1 MPVRKQPLRKKISQN
16 KKSSKKKTSAKKR
29 VSNKKKNKQNKQTR
43 SSKKY
48 NKKNTS
54 AKKRVSDKKNKKNKK
69 KKSKR
74 KLKQKSKGSVRF
86 NLQKRCGKHLPIR
99 TIGNK
104 ISLREHISKYSDSWD
119 IEPPKTHHQICQ
131 DINDTHYI
139 TPINKAKH
147 LKDCT
152 RICPKNTYL
161 GYSPKKT
168 NSAGDV
174 QESYWCCYDNPL
186 DDNVK
191 NIKVNYKKDLD
202 EDIDMFNQQRK
213 KRDEEELR
221 KRHTVETINTAKED
235 PGFDDLFPV
244 AGDGEW

>member
-16 KKSSKKKTSAKKR
+16 KKSSKKKTKR

-48 NKKNTS
+48 NKTKTS
-54 AKKRVSDKKNKKNKK
+54 AKKKRVSNKKNKK

-86 NLQKRCGKHLPIR
+86 NLQKRCGKHIPIR

-104 ISLREHISKYSDSWD
+104 ISLREHISKYNDSWES
-119 IEPPKTHHQICQ
+119 EPPKTHHQICQ
-131 DINDTHYI
+131 NINDNHYI
-139 TPINKAKH
+139 TPKNKAKH
-147 LKDCT
+147 LKECT

-221 KRHTVETINTAKED
+221 KRQMVEITNPAKED
-235 PGFDDLFPV
+235 PGFDSLFP
-244 AGDGEW
+244 GDGEW

>member
-16 KKSSKKKTSAKKR
+16 KKSSKKKTKR

-48 NKKNTS
+48 NKKKTS
-54 AKKRVSDKKNKKNKK
+54 AKKKRVSNKKNKK

-86 NLQKRCGKHLPIR
+86 NLQKRCGKHIPIR

-104 ISLREHISKYSDSWD
+104 ISLREHISKYNDSWES
-119 IEPPKTHHQICQ
+119 EPPKTHHQICQ
-131 DINDTHYI
+131 NINDNHYI
-139 TPINKAKH
+139 TPKNKAKH
-147 LKDCT
+147 LKECT

-202 EDIDMFNQQRK
+202 EDRDMFNQQRK

-235 PGFDDLFPV
+235 PGFDSLFP
-244 AGDGEW
+244 GDGEW

>member
-16 KKSSKKKTSAKKR
+16 KKSSKKKTKR

-48 NKKNTS
+48 KKKKTS
-54 AKKRVSDKKNKKNKK
+54 AKKKRVSNKKNKK

-86 NLQKRCGKHLPIR
+86 NLQKRCGKHIPIR

-104 ISLREHISKYSDSWD
+104 ISLREHISKYNDSWES
-119 IEPPKTHHQICQ
+119 EPPKTHHQICQ
-131 DINDTHYI
+131 NINDNHYI
-139 TPINKAKH
+139 TPKNKAKH
-147 LKDCT
+147 LKECT

-221 KRHTVETINTAKED
+221 KRQMVEITNPAKED
-235 PGFDDLFPV
+235 PGFDSLFP
-244 AGDGEW
+244 GDGEW

>member
-16 KKSSKKKTSAKKR
+16 KKSSKKKTKR

-48 NKKNTS
+48 NKKKTS
-54 AKKRVSDKKNKKNKK
+54 AKKKRVSNKKNKK

-86 NLQKRCGKHLPIR
+86 NLQKRCGKHIPIR

-104 ISLREHISKYSDSWD
+104 ISLREHISKYNDSWES
-119 IEPPKTHHQICQ
+119 EPPKTHHQICQ
-131 DINDTHYI
+131 NINDNHYI
-139 TPINKAKH
+139 TPKNKAKH
-147 LKDCT
+147 LKECT

-221 KRHTVETINTAKED
+221 KRQMVEITNPAKED
-235 PGFDDLFPV
+235 PGFDSLFP
-244 AGDGEW
+244 GDGEW